1 MPVSVS
7 PVVILT
13 VQVAALATVLVT
25 PLATAV
31 AYLLARHQFP
41 GKSVVST
48 LVALPLVLPPTAVGY
63 VLLHAFA
70 DDGLFGA
77 ALGLEILFT
86 AKAAVLAAMVM
97 AFPLIVRTARLAFE
111 SVDPGLA
118 QVAETLGDSPSQAF
132 WRVTFPLAKR
142 GLVAAMILGFMRGV
156 GEFGATVMI
165 AGNIPGKTRTLA
177 SAIYS
182 AQQVGDATTA
192 WLLLGLA
199 VAVGFVAISASEWL
213 IGGRPV

>member
-1 MPVSVS
+1 MSVS

-63 VLLHAFA
+63 VLLHAFS
-70 DDGLFGA
+70 DDALFGA

-86 AKAAVLAAMVM
+86 AKAAVLAAMAM
-97 AFPLIVRTARLAFE
+97 AFPLIVRTARLSFE
-111 SVDPGLA
+111 AVDPGLV
-118 QVAETLGDSPSQAF
+118 QVAETLGDSPRQVF

-165 AGNIPGKTRTLA
+165 ARNIPGKTRTLA

-182 AQQVGDATTA
+182 AQQVGDDATA
-192 WLLLGLA
+192 WVLLGLA
-199 VAVGFVAISASEWL
+199 VGVGFVAISTSEWL